1 MQAEAEAKYIRI
13 SPRKVKQVIDMIRGK
28 AVEEALNLLH
38 FSPKAACV
46 SVEKVLRSAIANLLD
61 QEGGAK
67 VNTEELVIKDIRV
80 SQGPTLK
87 RFRPRAMGRATPIK
101 KRSSH
106 ITVVIGE
113 EE

>member
-1 MQAEAEAKYIRI
+1 MQAKAEGRYIRI

-38 FSPKAACV
+38 FSPKTA
-46 SVEKVLRSAIANLLD
+46 SGPVEKVLRSAIANLLG

-80 SQGPTLK
+80 NPGPTLK
-87 RFRPRAMGRATPIK
+87 RFRPRAMGRATPIR

-106 ITVVIGE
+106 ITVVVGE

>member
-1 MQAEAEAKYIRI
+1 MQAKAEGRYIRI
-13 SPRKVKQVIDMIRGK
+13 SPRKTKQVIDMIRGK

-38 FSPKAACV
+38 FCPKAPSV
-46 SVEKVLRSAIANLLD
+46 PVEKVIRSAVANLLD

-67 VNTEELVIKDIRV
+67 VNTEDLIIKDVRV
-80 SQGPTLK
+80 NQGPTLK
-87 RFRPRAMGRATPIK
+87 RFRPRAMGRAAPIR

-106 ITVVIGE
+106 ITVVVGE